1 MKIMQETT
9 VWEGVNAEPNH
20 IYVFDKFS
28 YKDRMAD
35 VIAYVPFGT
44 EPVQKFK
51 KPLKIDLKGRT
62 FKEVA

>member
-9 VWEGVNAEPNH
+9 VWENAPSDNNH
-20 IYVFDKFS
+20 IYVFAKYDPR
-28 YKDRMAD
+28 DRMAE

-62 FKEVA
+62 FKQVA